1 MLEGNKK
8 IFEKIWKLVLKV
20 NRFLEENTEFKNT
33 DSKTMKDITNIR
45 NSQISM
51 VLIALK
57 KYLILNIN
65 YFFLID

>member
-33 DSKTMKDITNIR
+33 DSKTMKDITKIR

>member
-20 NRFLEENTEFKNT
+20 NKFLEENTEFKNT
-33 DSKTMKDITNIR
+33 DSKTMEEITKIR

-51 VLIALK
+51 V
-57 KYLILNIN
+57 YLL
-65 YFFLID
+65 L